1 MYKNRLLSHT
11 LEKATRQF
19 PAVLISGP
27 RQAGKTSFLRNT
39 LGDRFSYISFD
50 DPVERSFALS
60 DPNGFLN
67 RFNNQPVILDEI
79 QYVPDLLTSIKLR
92 MEEQENCN
100 CRWLLTGSQQI
111 HLLRRASETLAGRMA
126 LLELLPFSLLEQG
139 SIPDMEL
146 DKLIWRGG
154 FPELV
159 LTPEKRELWLRS
171 YMQTYVERHI
181 RQLQNIRDLRAFENF
196 VALACARH
204 GREFNSAR
212 FSRETGITLP
222 TARSWA
228 ALLEASYLAY
238 FLPPYFDCMGKRVI
252 KSPKLYMI
260 DSAIACYLTR
270 QSDSTSAMAGPMSA
284 ALFEGLIVSEAV
296 KAFTNVGLKPA
307 LWYWRSHDGLEINL
321 ILQAGGQ
328 LIPIEVRQTNTPTT
342 RHVESL
348 RRFRALA
355 GNDRCEPGLL
365 VCLVAKEQPLAYGVT
380 AMPWQCFP
388 EWIAGR
394 LA

>member
-196 VALACARH
+196 VALAC
-204 GREFNSAR
+204 
-212 FSRETGITLP
+212 
-222 TARSWA
+222 
-228 ALLEASYLAY
+228 
-238 FLPPYFDCMGKRVI
+238 PPRPRVQQRQI
-252 KSPKLYMI
+252 
-260 DSAIACYLTR
+260 LTR
-270 QSDSTSAMAGPMSA
+270 DRHHPANCQ
-284 ALFEGLIVSEAV
+284 IV
-296 KAFTNVGLKPA
+296 G
-307 LWYWRSHDGLEINL
+307 R
-321 ILQAGGQ
+321 
-328 LIPIEVRQTNTPTT
+328 TT
-342 RHVESL
+342 RGIL
-348 RRFRALA
+348 
-355 GNDRCEPGLL
+355 PGLFP
-365 VCLVAKEQPLAYGVT
+365 APL
-380 AMPWQCFP
+380 
-388 EWIAGR
+388 
-394 LA
+394 L